1 MQKKLAGLTA
11 GLVLF
16 GMAGM
21 VDAALTTI
29 GTATYNGSD
38 YKLIWDNDNNGNS
51 VIWLDYSNTQGPWS
65 AQVAWAAGLD
75 AALTY
80 HIDAAY
86 KVAWDDADWRLP
98 VTVDGPY
105 KYGYDGST
113 TAGYNITS
121 SEMGHLYYD
130 ELGNLGYLDPAGN
143 SQAGFGLQH
152 TGDFDN
158 LTDESW
164 WWSGTE
170 NAADPVRAWAIY
182 MPHGFQSYLVKS
194 GSGVGLA
201 VRSGQVSAVPVP
213 GAIWLLGSGL
223 TGMAALRRR
232 KKGNRV

>member
-21 VDAALTTI
+21 ADAALTTI
-29 GTATYNGSD
+29 GTATYNGAD
-38 YKLIWDNDNNGNS
+38 YKLIWDDDNNGNS
-51 VIWLDYSNTQGPWS
+51 VIWLDYSNTPAAWS
-65 AQVAWAAGLD
+65 AQVAWTAGLD

-98 VTVDGPY
+98 STVDGPY

-113 TAGYNITS
+113 TTGYNITS

-170 NAADPVRAWAIY
+170 NAANPVRAWAIY
-182 MPHGFQSYLVKS
+182 MPHGYQGYLVKS

-213 GAIWLLGSGL
+213 AAIWLLGSGL
-223 TGMAALRRR
+223 TGMAVLRRR
-232 KKGNRV
+232 IKGKLV

>member
-1 MQKKLAGLTA
+1 MQKRLVSLTA
-11 GLVLF
+11 GLALL

-21 VDAALTTI
+21 ADAALTTI

-51 VIWLDYSNTQGPWS
+51 VIWLDYSNTQSNWS
-65 AQVAWAAGLD
+65 AHVSWVAGLD

-80 HIDAAY
+80 HVDPAY
-86 KVAWDDADWRLP
+86 EVAWDDAAWRLP
-98 VTVDGPY
+98 STVDGPY

-113 TAGYNITS
+113 TGGYNITG
-121 SEMGHLYYD
+121 SEMGHLYYE
-130 ELGNLGYLDPAGN
+130 ELGNLGYLDTSGN
-143 SQAGFGLQH
+143 SQAGLGLQH
-152 TGDFDN
+152 TGDFEN
-158 LTDESW
+158 LVDEFW

-170 NAADPVRAWAIY
+170 YANDQVRAWAFY

-232 KKGNRV
+232 KKGNRI